1 MRRLLGAAAIGLAA
15 CGHGA
20 APRDPADAVRAEIAA
35 AETAEKARQHDV
47 ARRHYQ
53 RAIAAA
59 EDPGSAGFARHEYAE
74 TLVTWGELPEARAQ
88 LELAATASPG
98 DASVWHDLGILR
110 HNAGD
115 DPAAI
120 QALARAE
127 QLAPSDPRPRKALA
141 ALYWSRG
148 DKARAAEQYR
158 GMLGLDLPPRVRAKV
173 EWALAELAKP

>member
-1 MRRLLGAAAIGLAA
+1 MRRLLGAAIAMAA
-15 CGHGA
+15 CARSA
-20 APRDPADAVRAEIAA
+20 APSAPADAVRAEIAA
-35 AETAEKARQHDV
+35 ADTAEAARQHDV
-47 ARRHYQ
+47 ARQHYL
-53 RAIAAA
+53 RAIAIAQ
-59 EDPGSAGFARHEYAE
+59 DPGSAGFARHEYAE
-74 TLVTWGELPEARAQ
+74 TLVTWGEAPEARTQ
-88 LELAATASPG
+88 LELAATARPG

-120 QALARAE
+120 EALARAE

-148 DKARAAEQYR
+148 DKARATLQYR
-158 GMLGLDLPPRVRAKV
+158 GMLALDLPPRVRAKV